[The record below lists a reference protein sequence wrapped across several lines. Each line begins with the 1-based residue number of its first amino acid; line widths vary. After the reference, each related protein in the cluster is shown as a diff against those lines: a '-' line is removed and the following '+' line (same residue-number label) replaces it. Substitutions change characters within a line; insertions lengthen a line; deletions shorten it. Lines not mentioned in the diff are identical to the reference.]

1 MSVIVPSFEKQ
12 TKRLGGVDLNLVKN
26 LPKFKEIK
34 NNE

>member
-12 TKRLGGVDLNLVKN
+12 TKRLGVVDLNLVKN
-26 LPKFKEIK
+26 LSKFKEIK